1 MEPDKLRSYMCL
13 TGMKECKDIAA
24 TEIGP
29 KSDDQGPAKSEHA
42 SNFNASLKCKSSGL
56 NKLG

>member
-1 MEPDKLRSYMCL
+1 MEPDKLRSDVCL

-29 KSDDQGPAKSEHA
+29 KSGPAKSEHA
-42 SNFNASLKCKSSGL
+42 NIVMTEVTSMQA
-56 NKLG
+56 